1 MERREVACSGGGGVS
16 LLSCSNSSSS
26 SSREDRSYHC
36 VYFQKDS
43 IKRRIEIF
51 C

>member
-1 MERREVACSGGGGVS
+1 MERREVACSGGGDVS

-26 SSREDRSYHC
+26 GEEDGPYHC

-43 IKRRIEIF
+43 IKRRIEEF